1 MLKKLKIRNK
11 LFVSFGIILIL
22 TVIIAIVSIVGLK
35 KSNTDLEE
43 FMSGAV
49 AVDDAVKNNRIMTN
63 IAAKYLRD
71 MVISDQNYEA
81 NKEKV
86 VSNIASIKEDFE
98 TIEKLDILDAGTV
111 SEYKSAM
118 EGWFDIGDKVIQ
130 QLEAGDRAGAQN
142 TIINECTPALDRVVE
157 LVKPL
162 NEETDTIRTQTL
174 EESVK
179 TTNTSIITLVIV
191 TIISIIA
198 AVYIC
203 LKVTLL
209 IVRPVK
215 QVEVAMEGISQ
226 GVMSQELDY
235 DSRDEV
241 GMLVKSVRSTCA
253 GLEGVVKDLTYLM
266 DEMAGGNFNLHANS
280 DIYKGDFQPILNSI
294 RQMNHR
300 LSDTLKQINDASD
313 QVASGADQVS
323 SGAQALSQGATEQAS
338 SVEELA
344 ATINEI
350 SGQVKHTADNAREAS
365 SKVMQAQ
372 SELSVS
378 NDQMREMIS
387 SMEEISQKSGDIGK
401 IIKTIEDIAFQTNIL
416 ALNAAVEAARA
427 GEAGKGFAVVADE
440 VRNLASKSAEAASN
454 TTMLIEGT
462 IQAVENGTQIADQT
476 ARALMATVEST
487 RSAVTYVDKISTA
500 AEEQANEI
508 SQVTVGVDQIS
519 SVVQTNSAT
528 AQESAAAS
536 EELSGQ
542 SQLLKNLVSGFKLRE
557 SSGKMAQPVQT
568 RAAAP
573 VQTVTASSYTPV
585 YREPSAPARKKIAVK
600 KYVFDSGLET
610 GNSTIDGQHKILFDR
625 INDLLDACANGKGR
639 AEIAATLKFL
649 EDYTKEH
656 FDDEEVLQRE
666 SGYPDRVNH
675 KKYHEGFKRVV
686 HQLGEQLQKEGP
698 TVALVGK
705 INSSIGGWLVN
716 HIQKE
721 DVKVAAH
728 IAAQK

>member
-49 AVDDAVKNNRIMTN
+49 AVDDAVENNRIMTN

-86 VSNIASIKEDFE
+86 VSNIASIKENFE

-191 TIISIIA
+191 TIISIIV

-557 SSGKMAQPVQT
+557 SSGKMSQPVQT

-573 VQTVTASSYTPV
+573 VQRTFCTGQ
-585 YREPSAPARKKIAVK
+585 EKIAVK
-600 KYVFDSGLET
+600 KYVFDSSLET
-610 GNSTIDGQHKILFDR
+610 GNSTIDSQHRILFDR

-639 AEIAATLKFL
+639 AEIATTLKFL

-698 TVALVGK
+698 TVVLVGK